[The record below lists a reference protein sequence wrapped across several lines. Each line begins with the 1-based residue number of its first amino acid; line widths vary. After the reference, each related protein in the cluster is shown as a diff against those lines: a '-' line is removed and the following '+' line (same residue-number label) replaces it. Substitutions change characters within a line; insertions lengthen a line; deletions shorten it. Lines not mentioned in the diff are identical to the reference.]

1 MCPFPLSALGDCR
14 DHPQILLCALFL
26 LILSYNRLYFCIY
39 FHLLW
44 EIKQYHC
51 TDRHITSSGCY
62 EHVVTNSLSLCV
74 AKSMYSEQ
82 QFNAPPVKT
91 WKYVGFLCS
100 NILQCSNNIIPDERD
115 FHRLCS
121 LVDLPVCGK
130 INEHTVCV
138 LVLRNFQMCLLVTMF
153 LSNHCRCSF
162 IASHTKRNPGKTR
175 CIPAGK
181 GMGSQ
186 QAFGI

>member
-1 MCPFPLSALGDCR
+1 MWW
-14 DHPQILLCALFL
+14 Q
-26 LILSYNRLYFCIY
+26 
-39 FHLLW
+39 
-44 EIKQYHC
+44 
-51 TDRHITSSGCY
+51 
-62 EHVVTNSLSLCV
+62 NSLSFYV
-74 AKSMYSEQ
+74 AQSMYSGQ

-100 NILQCSNNIIPDERD
+100 NILRCSNNIIPDEHD

-186 QAFGI
+186 QAFGIWYGHVCEQVDMIKVNEWETIPDFSNYCIALNICWCFLFWNSREAI